1 MAHYEQ
7 TAEEIIDALDGKI
20 DYVFIGA
27 GTGGT
32 VSGIGKKIE
41 EKVPKCQV
49 FCVLFNNID
58 FRLLVLIQQ
67 VLYLRKRAKSM
78 LRNME
83 KASTRLKVLDTT
95 LFLVFWSAKL

>member
-32 VSGIGKKIE
+32 VSGIGKKLQ
-41 EKVPKCQV
+41 EKVPGCQV
-49 FCVLFNNID
+49 LFP
-58 FRLLVLIQQ
+58 LL
-67 VLYLRKRAKSM
+67 
-78 LRNME
+78 
-83 KASTRLKVLDTT
+83 T
-95 LFLVFWSAKL
+95 